1 MTETYTPAAR
11 VVVVASLLLAIATMT
26 FVTAR
31 VASAAAACAAKAA
44 CESDTCRVV
53 TASKRNCP
61 AFAVD
66 FTIPATPVAW
76 AGLIGPTSHRTPG

>member
-1 MTETYTPAAR
+1 MIETYTPAAR

-31 VASAAAACAAKAA
+31 VAGAAGACSVTGECAGDG
-44 CESDTCRVV
+44 CGVV
-53 TASKRNCP
+53 TASKRSCA

-66 FTIPATPVAW
+66 FTIPAAPLAW
-76 AGLIGPTSHRTPG
+76 AGLIGPASRRTPG

>member
-31 VASAAAACAAKAA
+31 VAGASASCSTTACAGDGCGVVAA
-44 CESDTCRVV
+44 LTYSC
-53 TASKRNCP
+53 A

-66 FTIPATPVAW
+66 FTAPPTRVAW
-76 AGLIGPTSHRTPG
+76 AGLIATAPRQTPG

>member
-1 MTETYTPAAR
+1 MTEIYTPAVR

-31 VASAAAACAAKAA
+31 VAGAANACSAVAA
-44 CESDTCRVV
+44 CESDPCGLITS
-53 TASKRNCP
+53 AKRYCA

-66 FTIPATPVAW
+66 FTVPATRVAW
-76 AGLIGPTSHRTPG
+76 AGLIAPTPRNVRG